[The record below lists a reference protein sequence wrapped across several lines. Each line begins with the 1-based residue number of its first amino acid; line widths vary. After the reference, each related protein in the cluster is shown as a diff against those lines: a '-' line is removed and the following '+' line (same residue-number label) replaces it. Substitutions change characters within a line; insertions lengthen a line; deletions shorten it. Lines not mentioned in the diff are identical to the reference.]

1 MKTESKLKRQKSES
15 IAIDFCLD
23 NVSLEIMAQLSSSFL
38 KFILFSKGLI
48 PIPHNQLINY
58 LQLTE
63 KEILDHKFQ
72 LKDSV
77 LVS

>member
-15 IAIDFCLD
+15 IARDFCLD

>member
-1 MKTESKLKRQKSES
+1 MKTESKLKRQKSEA

>member
-1 MKTESKLKRQKSES
+1 MKTESKLKGQKGES
-15 IAIDFCLD
+15 IAIDFSLD

-48 PIPHNQLINY
+48 PIPHNQLMNY
-58 LQLTE
+58 LLLTE
-63 KEILDHKFQ
+63 KEIQDHKFQ

-77 LVS
+77 MVS

>member
-1 MKTESKLKRQKSES
+1 MKTESKLKRQKGES
-15 IAIDFCLD
+15 IAIDFFLD

-48 PIPHNQLINY
+48 PIPHNQLMNY
-58 LQLTE
+58 LLLTE
-63 KEILDHKFQ
+63 EEIQDHKFQ

-77 LVS
+77 MVS